1 MVNHFRKAGLR
12 AALVCK
18 FEVGNS
24 SRRSM
29 LHHSFDANELEVLM
43 PNFVSGAEVR
53 LKIWCCMH
61 LCIFMFAVDWVQ
73 VWGRH
78 LRTVL
83 DWMRCHCGGTCSCRT
98 SISAVD

>member
-73 VWGRH
+73 VGAGIFELSWIGC
-78 LRTVL
+78 
-83 DWMRCHCGGTCSCRT
+83 CHCGGTCSCRT